1 MRLLVKTRFLKKR
14 QGLTLIELLVSLG
27 ILTVLLSV
35 ALPSYQ
41 QLINKTKLVNLAQL
55 LVEDLKLARQYALTR
70 GEKYYF
76 RFSDNV
82 QTPCWSISE
91 RSDCTCGSGCSITEY
106 LLESQYQQIV
116 IDATRNA
123 ISFSYLQGTTNGT
136 TYQLSAPDNAVK
148 VKVSTQGR
156 ITACMHQQSSSTYD
170 RC

>member
-1 MRLLVKTRFLKKR
+1 MKKG
-14 QGLTLIELLVSLG
+14 QGLTLIELLVALG
-27 ILTVLLSV
+27 LLTVLLSV

-41 QLINKTKLVNLAQL
+41 QLINKTKLINLAQL
-55 LVEDLKLARQYALTR
+55 LVDDLKLTRQYALTR

-76 RFSDNV
+76 KLSDSV

-106 LLESQYQQIV
+106 LLESQYRQIV
-116 IDATRNA
+116 IDASRNA

-136 TYQLSAPDNAVK
+136 TYQLSTSGSAVK
-148 VKVSTQGR
+148 VKVSTLGR

-170 RC
+170 SC